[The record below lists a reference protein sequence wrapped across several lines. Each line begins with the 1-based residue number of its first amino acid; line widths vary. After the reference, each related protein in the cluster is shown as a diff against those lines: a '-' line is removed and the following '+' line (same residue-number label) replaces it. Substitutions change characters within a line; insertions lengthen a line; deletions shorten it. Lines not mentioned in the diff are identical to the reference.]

1 MRVRVSDAGQ
11 EAETIFRRVSRGDE
25 VSLLEA
31 ELLTG
36 RTHQIRVHL
45 AHLGHP
51 VLGDDKYGDYELNKR
66 LRKEGLK
73 RMFLHAASL
82 TFAHPLTGETLAL
95 HSPLPA
101 DLEKFRQRW
110 MEGA

>member
-1 MRVRVSDAGQ
+1 MG
-11 EAETIFRRVSRGDE
+11 RGAE

-45 AHLGHP
+45 AHLRHP
-51 VLGDDKYGDYELNKR
+51 VLGDDKYGDFELNKR

-82 TFAHPLTGETLAL
+82 GLAHPATGQAL
-95 HSPLPA
+95 RLEAPLPK
-101 DLEKFRQRW
+101 DLRAFWDAHATE
-110 MEGA
+110 